1 MPRDNQMSPRV
12 VVAYNRDFEGA
23 EADPEN
29 KARED
34 IKDIAEN
41 IVAILMAHG
50 LASTGLGVN
59 GDVVAMVSALRE
71 LKPDIVFNL
80 CESIGGDNRFEPLLP
95 LLLEREGIAYTG
107 SGPLALSLALHKHKA
122 KDILMARGVPT
133 PEALFLTTKDI
144 SGVNLPFPLIVKPS
158 REDASVGIYSDSV
171 VHDRGALEQR
181 VATVLARYRQPA
193 LVERY
198 IEGREIYVSL
208 FGQPSGPPQIFPFY
222 EIDFSDMPPGRPHI
236 VSFEG
241 KWIETSAE
249 YRGTKP
255 VRCMGLSTEVDA
267 RIRSIVLTAFDAMEL
282 RDYARFDIRLAA
294 DDGTPYVIDVN
305 PNCDLSDIAGGFSKA
320 AKAGGLSY
328 DDVILRLVEMALL
341 RRPNVDTIPL
351 TPRAE
356 TVRRNRRAAAAATP
370 AENAGTERVS
380 RRRVRSV

>member
-1 MPRDNQMSPRV
+1 MNPRIV
-12 VVAYNRDFEGA
+12 VVYNRDFEGA

-41 IVAILMAHG
+41 IIGILCRHG
-50 LASTGLGVN
+50 FAASGLGVT
-59 GDVVAMVSALRE
+59 GDVLAAVSTLRE
-71 LKPDIVFNL
+71 LHPDVVFNL

-95 LLLEREGIAYTG
+95 LLLDREGIAYTG
-107 SGPLALSLALHKHKA
+107 SGPLALTLALHKHKA
-122 KDILMARGVPT
+122 KDVLRSRGVPT
-133 PEALFLTTKDI
+133 PEAMFMASEDV

-158 REDASVGIYSDSV
+158 REDASVGIYSESV
-171 VHDRGALEQR
+171 VHDRLSLERR
-181 VATVLARYRQPA
+181 VATVLSRYRQPA

-198 IEGREIYVSL
+198 IDGREIYVSL
-208 FGQPSGPPQIFPFY
+208 FSQPSGPPQIFPFY
-222 EIDFSDMPPGRPHI
+222 EIDFSEMPPGRPHI

-241 KWIETSAE
+241 KWIESSDE

-255 VRCMGLSTEVDA
+255 VRCQGLSPEVEA
-267 RIRSIVLTAFDAMEL
+267 RIRAIVLSAFEAMEL
-282 RDYARFDIRLAA
+282 RDYARFDIRLAL
-294 DDGTPYVIDVN
+294 DGTPYIIDVN

-328 DDVILRLVEMALL
+328 DEVILRLVELALL

-351 TPRAE
+351 SPARTD
-356 TVRRNRRAAAAATP
+356 RRTAVALGTP
-370 AENAGTERVS
+370 AEGVATERVS

>member
-1 MPRDNQMSPRV
+1 MKPRI

-34 IKDIAEN
+34 IKDIADN
-41 IVAILMAHG
+41 ILAILNARG
-50 LASTGLGVN
+50 LHATGIGVT
-59 GDVVAMVSALRE
+59 GDVLGAVTAIRDQR
-71 LKPDIVFNL
+71 PDVVFNL

-95 LLLEREGIAYTG
+95 LLLDREAIAYTG

-122 KDILMARGVPT
+122 KDVLRARGIPT
-133 PEALFLTTKDI
+133 PEAIVLRTPDTRA
-144 SGVNLPFPLIVKPS
+144 VTLPFPLIVKPS

-171 VHDRGALEQR
+171 VHDRVTLDRQ
-181 VATVLARYRQPA
+181 VAAVLARYRQPV
-193 LVERY
+193 LVEQF

-208 FGQPSGPPQIFPFY
+208 FGQPSGPPQVFPFY
-222 EIDFSDMPPGRPHI
+222 EIDFSDMPAGRPRI

-241 KWIETSAE
+241 KWVEASDE

-255 VRCMGLSTEVDA
+255 IRCQDLPPDVEA
-267 RIRSIVLTAFDAMEL
+267 RIRAIVLAAFDAMEL

-294 DDGTPYVIDVN
+294 DGTPYIIDVN

-328 DDVILRLVEMALL
+328 DEVILGLVELAML
-341 RRPNVDTIPL
+341 RRSHVDTIPL
-351 TPRAE
+351 AAGTRAG
-356 TVRRNRRAAAAATP
+356 RRTRADRALGAAAEGPVAP
-370 AENAGTERVS
+370 APRS
-380 RRRVRSV
+380 RARVRSG